1 MSGARL
7 RTQSPEVE
15 TRALNISRPPET
27 GQCPPALL
35 PRSGDRLLAPLVVA
49 VPARNERE
57 RIGAALRALAAQ
69 DGENSR
75 SLSVV
80 VLANNCTDDTA
91 AQARRVL
98 AGLNLNAEVIEEDF
112 PAEHAHVGRARGRA
126 LELAAA
132 RLEGHPQ
139 GLLASTDADTV
150 PAPDWAAQ
158 MRLALH
164 GGGLDSPGSHTSEAH
179 GSPAPGG
186 ADLVGGRILTLPGE
200 RDQLP
205 AGLRRLQLQDAAYH
219 LLAARLN
226 SLLDPDPHDP
236 WPRHHQHFGANLGLR
251 LSAWRQLGAWP
262 QVRCLEDVALVQAMR
277 RLDLRVRHCPR
288 VRVWT
293 SARDCGRVETG
304 LSSQLREWRDLQAS
318 GGSWTVPGAAELRAA
333 AEAGAGLRAAWNTP
347 LADLGRLEQR
357 WKVLPGALIAALTAP
372 TLGLAREWALEAR
385 HAAGLWSDCFPAVAL
400 SAAVQELRS
409 LIADLERIGSVEV

>member
-1 MSGARL
+1 M
-7 RTQSPEVE
+7 RTQPPEVE
-15 TRALNISRPPET
+15 ARAVETSQPPET
-27 GQCPPALL
+27 GRWTPALP
-35 PRSGDRLLAPLVVA
+35 PRSAGRLVAPLVVA
-49 VPARNERE
+49 IPARNERE
-57 RIGAALRALAAQ
+57 RIGAALTALAAQ
-69 DGENSR
+69 HGETSR
-75 SLSVV
+75 SLHVI

-91 AQARRVL
+91 ARARRVL

-112 PAEHAHVGRARGRA
+112 PAEHAHVGRARGRT

-132 RLEGHPQ
+132 RLGGHPQ

-164 GGGLDSPGSHTSEAH
+164 GTGLDSPGTYASDAH
-179 GSPAPGG
+179 GSPVWGG

-200 RDQLP
+200 RDELP

-219 LLAARLN
+219 LLAARLS
-226 SLLDPDPHDP
+226 SLLDPDPSDP
-236 WPRHHQHFGANLGLR
+236 WLRHHQHFGANLGLR
-251 LSAWRQLGAWP
+251 LSAWQQLGAWP
-262 QVRCLEDVALVQAMR
+262 QVRCLEDVALVQAVR

-304 LSSQLREWRDLQAS
+304 LSSQLREWRDLQA
-318 GGSWTVPGAAELRAA
+318 GGGCWTVPGAAELRAT
-333 AEAGAGLRAAWNTP
+333 AEAGAVLLAARYTP
-347 LADLGRLEQR
+347 VSGADLGRLEQR
-357 WKVLPGALIAALTAP
+357 WKVQPGALAAALMAP

-385 HAAGLWSDCFPAVAL
+385 HAAGRWADCFPAVPL
-400 SAAVQELRS
+400 GAAVQELRS
-409 LIADLERIGSVEV
+409 LITDLERAEPVRI

>member
-1 MSGARL
+1 M
-7 RTQSPEVE
+7 RTQPPNAE
-15 TRALNISRPPET
+15 TRTLKTSQPPES
-27 GQCPPALL
+27 GHGRPALPL
-35 PRSGDRLLAPLVVA
+35 RRVGRLLAPLVVA

-57 RIGAALRALAAQ
+57 RIGAALTALAAQ
-69 DGENSR
+69 HGETSR
-75 SLSVV
+75 SLRVI

-112 PAEHAHVGRARGRA
+112 PAEQAHVGRARGRA

-132 RLEGHPQ
+132 RLGGHPQ

-164 GGGLDSPGSHTSEAH
+164 GTGSHASDAH
-179 GSPAPGG
+179 GSPVLGG

-200 RDQLP
+200 RDRLP

-219 LLAARLN
+219 LLAARLS

-251 LSAWRQLGAWP
+251 LSAWQQLGAWP

-304 LSSQLREWRDLQAS
+304 LSSQLREWRDLQA
-318 GGSWTVPGAAELRAA
+318 GGGCWTVPGAAELRAA
-333 AEAGAGLRAAWNTP
+333 AEAGAALRAAWKRS
-347 LADLGRLEQR
+347 LCVADLRRLEQR
-357 WKVLPGALIAALTAP
+357 WKVQPGALTAALMAP

-385 HAAGLWSDCFPAVAL
+385 HAAGLWSEHYPAVPL
-400 SAAVQELRS
+400 GAAVRDLRS
-409 LIADLERIGSVEV
+409 LIVDLECAEPVKR

>member
-1 MSGARL
+1 M
-7 RTQSPEVE
+7 P
-15 TRALNISRPPET
+15 
-27 GQCPPALL
+27 
-35 PRSGDRLLAPLVVA
+35 PLVVA

-57 RIGAALRALAAQ
+57 RIGAALTALAAQ
-69 DGENSR
+69 YGETSR
-75 SLSVV
+75 SLHVV
-80 VLANNCTDDTA
+80 VLANNCTDNTA

-132 RLEGHPQ
+132 RLGGHPQ

-150 PAPDWAAQ
+150 PAPDWAAR

-164 GGGLDSPGSHTSEAH
+164 GTGLDGAGPDSPGPRAPDAH
-179 GSPAPGG
+179 GSPVWGG

-200 RDQLP
+200 RAQLP

-219 LLAARLN
+219 LLSARLS

-251 LSAWRQLGAWP
+251 LSAWQQLGAWP
-262 QVRCLEDVALVQAMR
+262 QVRCLEDVALVQAVR

-304 LSSQLREWRDLQAS
+304 LSSQLREWRDLQA
-318 GGSWTVPGAAELRAA
+318 GGGCWTVPGAAELRAA
-333 AEAGAGLRAAWNTP
+333 AGAGAALRAAWNRP
-347 LADLGRLEQR
+347 LADPGRLEQC
-357 WKVLPGALIAALTAP
+357 WMVQPGALDAALAAP
-372 TLGLAREWALEAR
+372 TLGLAREWALVAR
-385 HAAGLWSDCFPAVAL
+385 HAAGLWSDFFPAVPL

-409 LIADLERIGSVEV
+409 LIADLERIGLIKV